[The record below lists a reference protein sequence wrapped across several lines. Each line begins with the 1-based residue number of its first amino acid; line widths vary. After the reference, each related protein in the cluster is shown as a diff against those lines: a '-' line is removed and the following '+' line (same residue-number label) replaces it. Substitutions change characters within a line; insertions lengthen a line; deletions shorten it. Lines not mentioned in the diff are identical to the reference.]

1 MIVSFSQARTE
12 DCVDK
17 GIDCK
22 AHPKQQQSEIVQS
35 HSAVIPRS
43 IRSEREY
50 WTVLGG
56 DSGHQSKLSQ
66 FPYRASILPNRH
78 SRLTTKTNANAN
90 AFHSD
95 SIVFIQEANSVTE
108 GSQTQQPPSLPLAFV
123 YTPPTPYPVRSL
135 LPRRCMPSMYTSR
148 LSTTPID
155 RS

>member
-56 DSGHQSKLSQ
+56 DSRQQ
-66 FPYRASILPNRH
+66 NYRNSPIEQVSYLTDTRH
-78 SRLTTKTNANAN
+78 
-90 AFHSD
+90 
-95 SIVFIQEANSVTE
+95 
-108 GSQTQQPPSLPLAFV
+108 
-123 YTPPTPYPVRSL
+123 
-135 LPRRCMPSMYTSR
+135 
-148 LSTTPID
+148 
-155 RS
+155 